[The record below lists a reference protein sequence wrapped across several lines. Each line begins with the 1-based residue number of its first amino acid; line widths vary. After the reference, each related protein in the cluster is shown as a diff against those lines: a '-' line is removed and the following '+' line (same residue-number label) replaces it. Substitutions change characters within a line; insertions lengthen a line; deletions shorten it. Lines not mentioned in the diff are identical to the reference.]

1 MQITNPVAADL
12 RIDDRNHSIASFLKR
27 QHLPEH
33 ATPLRLLGVDYA
45 HLPTSGGGDL
55 YVTWHGIHLL
65 DHLSLENWYDRGW
78 LEANRVRLPGTGTVY
93 RLPTKPVNGRSI
105 DLVIKYCRVGED
117 VPIDTITLSQFSNAE
132 FNSPYEEF
140 ALVME
145 MRRRRIGPRILTH
158 RPLGIYVPP
167 ERLKLWE
174 TGRKEFR
181 IAGKKARF
189 MDIELDIFRQYVLIY
204 QWIKGIS
211 ADEAFKQMPDE
222 ETRRILKKLT
232 ESVRRDLED
241 CGYTVVDHK
250 PAHII
255 VRPRKDGTLLRKH
268 DGGYAYALVDFE
280 LLIRT
285 ADHQRN
291 VQSSRSAIYLTHYR
305 ARFGAS
311 ARAELFPENLKL
323 VTILGID
330 YVFGHAESTHG
341 RLWVVGHDPEL
352 FDYFIPERWRH
363 TPGKKLSA
371 SSETHYTLTKDNINL
386 VWKLSRVGEVPESNL
401 PDEIAADILS
411 YGFNTPFEE
420 FSIALDLA
428 RKGIHTVYPLAIYMS
443 GLESSRSAL
452 YVTDRRRFESHKAI
466 VMEDG
471 EPLFRPDHN
480 YLTIWGYWNG
490 VTEMP
495 ERWNE
500 GNLQPIDL
508 SRACQCGLIEH
519 ATMNRLLESMA
530 EQLTAAGYRD
540 LTLRPS
546 HLLLSLRHD
555 KRLILD
561 ENGLPTLRICNFELM
576 QAGIAHGLS

>member
-1 MQITNPVAADL
+1 MAFTCWTTFISRTGTIAAGS
-12 RIDDRNHSIASFLKR
+12 RRIASDF
-27 QHLPEH
+27 
-33 ATPLRLLGVDYA
+33 
-45 HLPTSGGGDL
+45 
-55 YVTWHGIHLL
+55 
-65 DHLSLENWYDRGW
+65 
-78 LEANRVRLPGTGTVY
+78 RVPVQSIGCQ
-93 RLPTKPVNGRSI
+93 TKPVNGRSI

-145 MRRRRIGPRILTH
+145 MRHRRIGPRMLTH

-167 ERLKLWE
+167 ERLELWK

-189 MDIELDIFRQYVLIY
+189 MDIELDIFRQCVLIY

-211 ADEAFKQMPDE
+211 ADEAFKQMPNE
-222 ETRRILKKLT
+222 ERRRILKKLT
-232 ESVRRDLED
+232 ERVRRDLED

-255 VRPRKDGTLLRKH
+255 VRPRKDGTLLRKG
-268 DGGYAYALVDFE
+268 DGSYAYALVDFE

-285 ADHQRN
+285 ADHQRD
-291 VQSSRSAIYLTHYR
+291 VQSSRRAIYLTHYR
-305 ARFGAS
+305 ARFSAS

-371 SSETHYTLTKDNINL
+371 SSETYYTLTKDNINL
-386 VWKLSRVGEVPESNL
+386 VWKLSRVGEVAESNL
-401 PDEIAADILS
+401 PDENAADILS

-428 RKGIHTVYPLAIYMS
+428 RSEIGNGGIARRAKAGKTNETTATQCKITNGGVAS
-443 GLESSRSAL
+443 GAYARE
-452 YVTDRRRFESHKAI
+452 TD
-466 VMEDG
+466 
-471 EPLFRPDHN
+471 
-480 YLTIWGYWNG
+480 
-490 VTEMP
+490 
-495 ERWNE
+495 
-500 GNLQPIDL
+500 
-508 SRACQCGLIEH
+508 RACQEVVGDNGIRSS
-519 ATMNRLLESMA
+519 A
-530 EQLTAAGYRD
+530 AAG
-540 LTLRPS
+540 
-546 HLLLSLRHD
+546 
-555 KRLILD
+555 K
-561 ENGLPTLRICNFELM
+561 C
-576 QAGIAHGLS
+576 